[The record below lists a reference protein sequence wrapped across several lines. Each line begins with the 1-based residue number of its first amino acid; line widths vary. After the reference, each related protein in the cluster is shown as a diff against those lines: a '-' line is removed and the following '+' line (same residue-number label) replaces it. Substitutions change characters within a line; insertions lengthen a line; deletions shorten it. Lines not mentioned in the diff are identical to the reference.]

1 MTTPDQITAL
11 ADGQIFVFG
20 SNLNGNHAGGA
31 AKLAKDNFG
40 ALEGAVEG
48 ITGQSYAFPTLGKTM
63 EKRIYQ
69 DLSVS
74 AELLKETARE
84 NPEKVFFL
92 TKVGCGIA
100 GYEESYMKKFFEK
113 NMPENI
119 ICPNW

>member
-1 MTTPDQITAL
+1 MNIENITAL
-11 ADGQIFVFG
+11 ADDQVFVFG

-31 AKLAKDNFG
+31 AKLAKEKFG
-40 ALEGAVEG
+40 AEEGVSEG
-48 ITGQSYAFPTLGKTM
+48 LTGNSYAFPTLGKDM
-63 EKRIYQ
+63 RKRIYQ

-84 NPEKVFFL
+84 NPDKVFLL